1 MRATI
6 DPMRTKID
14 IDTRTFVRFWLVIFG
29 IVLAT
34 FLITKAQTGLI
45 IIGVS
50 IFLAL
55 ALNAPVAFIAK
66 KLPGKSRVGAT
77 AIAYVA
83 VIFILGLILT
93 LVVPPVIQQTAKVAQ
108 TIPTIVESASG
119 QWEGVRDFVNEYNL
133 QDQLDSAMASI
144 QSSASAWAGNIG
156 QSVVTGI
163 GSVFAGIAALILVL
177 VLTFLTLV
185 EGPEWL
191 KRIWRLYK
199 DPVAMKKHRRVA
211 HRVYGVVSGY
221 VVGQLTV
228 STIGATCAGLFVF
241 ILSFIFP
248 TVDAG
253 LAMPTAAIT
262 FILSLI
268 PMFGATIGGVLI
280 ALLLAL
286 NSLPAAIIYAVYF
299 VVYQQIENNFIA
311 PHIQAKRIN
320 LSALMVLAAV
330 TIGLYMFGVIG
341 GIIAIPIAGS
351 IRILIEEFLENR
363 RAQDEEDDD
372 DDKPKRIEPKAKL
385 VTAKVESDKKA

>member
-1 MRATI
+1 
-6 DPMRTKID
+6 MRTKID

-29 IVLAT
+29 IVLAA
-34 FLITKAQTGLI
+34 FLIMKAQTGLI

-83 VIFILGLILT
+83 VIVILGLILT

-119 QWEGVRDFVNEYNL
+119 QWQGVTDIVEEYNL
-133 QDQLDSAMASI
+133 QDQLDSAMSSI
-144 QSSASAWAGNIG
+144 QSSAASWAGNIG
-156 QSVVTGI
+156 QNIVTGI
-163 GSVFAGIAALILVL
+163 GSIFSGIAALILVL

-199 DPVAMKKHRRVA
+199 DQDRMKKHRRVA
-211 HRVYGVVSGY
+211 QRIYGVVSGY

-228 STIGATCAGLFVF
+228 STIGATAAGLFVF

-286 NSLPAAIIYAVYF
+286 NSLPAAIIYAIFF
-299 VVYQQIENNFIA
+299 VIYQQIENNFIS

-363 RAQDEEDDD
+363 RAQEEVDEREA
-372 DDKPKRIEPKAKL
+372 KKTQPKAKL
-385 VTAKVESDKKA
+385 IEAKVETTPKG